1 MGGRLNIN
9 LREPSTKRGI
19 AMIITGCTV
28 LYQTIWGSGQMNIDA
43 LFSRVDWWLGVG
55 LNIVGMFGLLP
66 DSPPRNPQERTRA
79 TDLPKIELQG
89 HSESVTESRNGDA
102 ADQPERVPP
111 ADRRLRLDVPP
122 GHRTQPESDERGS
135 DESWHGFNDR

>member
-1 MGGRLNIN
+1 MKIN

-19 AMIITGCTV
+19 VMIITGCTV

-43 LFSRVDWWLGVG
+43 LFSRIDWWLGVG

-89 HSESVTESRNGDA
+89 HSESVTENRNGDA
-102 ADQPERVPP
+102 ADQPERVPA
-111 ADRRLRLDVPP
+111 ADRWLRLDVPP
-122 GHRTQPESDERGS
+122 GHRTQPESDGQGS
-135 DESWHGFNDR
+135 DESWPGFNDR

>member
-1 MGGRLNIN
+1 MNIN

-19 AMIITGCTV
+19 VMIITGSVV
-28 LYQTIWGSGQMNIDA
+28 LYQTFWGSGQVNIDA
-43 LFSRVDWWLGVG
+43 LSARIDWWLGVG
-55 LNIVGMFGLLP
+55 MTIVGMLGLLS
-66 DSPPRNPQERTRA
+66 DVPPRNPQERTRE

-89 HSESVTESRNGDA
+89 HSESPSENRNADA